1 MNWYLKKGDGQV
13 FGPVEDDAMLQWA
26 REGRIMPDDTIS
38 TDRATWVAPATVD
51 ALGLDWFIPM
61 SDGTPYGPVH
71 PLALS
76 DLVADGSLGLDDTI
90 AHKTTREVHRVC
102 EVLAPAL
109 RHYTASLRDSLAE
122 EQARADKLD
131 IERNVRDEE
140 ILRLNRRA
148 ADLEAAAKQQ
158 DAAAQQRI
166 KELHDAAIARE
177 TANGTTAKEAENG
190 ERLRAELKEIRNLSD
205 QREKEIARLKQLL
218 DDETARSKRHEAD
231 LQQRIRTLES
241 EGLQL
246 LKTIESA
253 RDRAA
258 LAERKTNGTGG
269 PGGPGDYGSL
279 VQSYDDLTKNYDLLM
294 DQFAAKSGDLAT
306 AYAAMETLKQ
316 ETEERIARVESTLR
330 AERADADK
338 ARQRLAKAEEAHL
351 ELVRSYRELN
361 DRYIRYRQKMETPA
375 AREASAAEPAAGSG
389 PKVRLV

>member
-1 MNWYLKKGDGQV
+1 MNWYLKKGDGQI

-38 TDRATWVAPATVD
+38 TDRAMWVAPATVD

-90 AHKTTREVHRVC
+90 AHKTTREIHRVC

-109 RHYTASLRDSLAE
+109 RHYCASLRDSLAE

-166 KELHDAAIARE
+166 KELHDEAIARE
-177 TANGTTAKEAENG
+177 TANGATTQEAENG

-218 DDETARSKRHEAD
+218 DDETARSKRHETD

-258 LAERKTNGTGG
+258 LAERKTGGTGG
-269 PGGPGDYGSL
+269 GDYGAL
-279 VQSYDDLTKNYDLLM
+279 VQSYDDLTRNYDLLM
-294 DQFAAKSGDLAT
+294 DQFAAKSGDLT
-306 AYAAMETLKQ
+306 AAFTAMETLKQ
-316 ETEERIARVESTLR
+316 ETEERVARIEATLR

-375 AREASAAEPAAGSG
+375 AREASATEPVAGAG